1 MFGQTNREHSSL
13 VERTVTELQR
23 KIIEEKL
30 KPGQR
35 LPAERSLCA
44 VFGVSRATVRE
55 ALNSLAVQGF
65 VTRTRR
71 GAVVVDAEN
80 RPQPAVDLAGL
91 AARVSIRDLYE
102 MRKLIEVRVA
112 SWAAMRATASDIEE
126 IRHSVDAGIPMES
139 GRINPNSA
147 FHDALVRSAHNPVL
161 TQIYESGR
169 DVLFRLPFFWKLFNE
184 AEVKSVRAW
193 RHDLAR
199 RWHRHILQAIEQHD
213 SEEAEGA
220 MFQHLDIMEKD
231 LLARLQVADGNDAD
245 HSPPHPM
252 LADLRGPAGQ
262 GYRLTGKQS

>member
-23 KIIEEKL
+23 QIMEEQL

-71 GAVVVDAEN
+71 GAVVVGAEN
-80 RPQPAVDLAGL
+80 RPHPAVDLAGL

-112 SWAAMRATASDIEE
+112 GWAAMRATASDIEA
-126 IRHSVDAGIPMES
+126 IRHSVEAEGPIEP
-139 GRINPNSA
+139 GRTNPNSA
-147 FHDALVRSAHNPVL
+147 FHDALVKSAHNPVL

-169 DVLFRLPFFWKLFNE
+169 DFFFRLPFFWKLFDE
-184 AEVKSVRAW
+184 AEVKTARAW
-193 RHDLAR
+193 RHELAR
-199 RWHRHILQAIEQHD
+199 RWHQHILKAIEQHD
-213 SEEAEGA
+213 AQEAEGA

-231 LLARLQVADGNDAD
+231 LLARLQITDGSDAN
-245 HSPPHPM
+245 HSPLHPM
-252 LADLRGPAGQ
+252 LADRPGSAGPGFP
-262 GYRLTGKQS
+262 LTKQS